1 MNIAYEALTTIV
13 SSLSP
18 ERRAT
23 IQSLTELLLRLRLS
37 QGSTDA
43 IIASIILE
51 TAEVQFIEDG
61 GAIPPERESTL
72 DILKSIFESK
82 KITTKKN

>member
-1 MNIAYEALTTIV
+1 MNISYEALTTIV
-13 SSLSP
+13 ASLSP

-23 IQSLTELLLRLRLS
+23 IQSITEMLLRLRLS

-51 TAEVQFIEDG
+51 AAEVQFTEDG
-61 GAIPPERESTL
+61 GTVPPVRESTL
-72 DILKSIFESK
+72 DILRPIFESK
-82 KITTKKN
+82 KTKSKKN